1 MHKPPHPVSHN
12 HLPPWQRRLLDATLL
27 ALLISGLAW
36 LAVHYGMGAGSGPDV
51 LPHPAEPWL
60 MRLHGLCGFAGLFV
74 LGTVSAL
81 HVPRGWRR
89 GSHRRSA
96 IVVLAGWGI
105 SLLTAWL
112 LYYLASEST
121 RPTIG
126 WLHAGIAAALCIAIL
141 VHRRPDKVARK
152 QA

>member
-1 MHKPPHPVSHN
+1 MHNHPHPAHN
-12 HLPPWQRRLLDATLL
+12 HLPAWQRRLLTVTLL
-27 ALLISGLAW
+27 GLLLSGLVW
-36 LAVHYGMGAGSGPDV
+36 LGVHYGIGAGSGPDV

-60 MRLHGLCGFAGLFV
+60 MRLHGLLGFAGLFV

-89 GSHRRSA
+89 HSHRQSA

-121 RPTIG
+121 RPAIG
-126 WLHAGIAAALCIAIL
+126 WLHAGVATALCIAIL
-141 VHRRPDKVARK
+141 VHRLPDKSA
-152 QA
+152 